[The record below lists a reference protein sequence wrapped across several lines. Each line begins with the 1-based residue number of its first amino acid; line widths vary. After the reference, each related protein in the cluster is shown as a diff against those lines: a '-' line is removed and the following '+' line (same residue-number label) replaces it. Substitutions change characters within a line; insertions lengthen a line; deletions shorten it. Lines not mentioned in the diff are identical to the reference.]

1 MEPEKE
7 KEVEQKYSIQELYD
21 DLPITLIELGERT
34 DLNEVTVARIRD
46 GKPAR
51 RTSVNRLLREL
62 SAIYEKPLTL
72 RNVTG
77 INVQVN
83 RRLERKESKQQ
94 PQEQRPAGS
103 AA

>member
-7 KEVEQKYSIQELYD
+7 KEVEQKYTIQELYD
-21 DLPITLIELGERT
+21 ELPVTLIELGERT

-51 RTSVNRLLREL
+51 RTSVNKLLREL
-62 SAIYEKPLTL
+62 SVIYGKPLSL
-72 RNVTG
+72 KNVTG

-83 RRLERKESKQQ
+83 RRLEKKEVKQQ
-94 PQEQRPAGS
+94 SSPS

>member
-1 MEPEKE
+1 MEDKDT
-7 KEVEQKYSIQELYD
+7 YTIQELYEE
-21 DLPITLIELGERT
+21 LPMTLTDLGEQA
-34 DLNEVTVARIRD
+34 DLNEVTIARIRD

-51 RTSVNRLLREL
+51 RSTINRLLRTFSE
-62 SAIYEKPLTL
+62 IYGRPFSL

-83 RRLERKESKQQ
+83 KRLQAREAKKQT
-94 PQEQRPAGS
+94 S

>member
-1 MEPEKE
+1 MEEEKST
-7 KEVEQKYSIQELYD
+7 YTIQELYD
-21 DLPITLIELGERT
+21 DLPITLIDLGERA

-46 GKPAR
+46 GKSTR
-51 RTSVNRLLREL
+51 RTSVNKLLRVL
-62 SAIYEKPLTL
+62 SEVYGKPLSL

-83 RRLERKESKQQ
+83 RRLEKRASKQQ
-94 PQEQRPAGS
+94 QDQTSSPS

>member
-7 KEVEQKYSIQELYD
+7 KEVEQKYTIQELYD
-21 DLPITLIELGERT
+21 ELPVTLIELGERT

-51 RTSVNRLLREL
+51 RTSVNKLLREMSVIYGKQL
-62 SAIYEKPLTL
+62 SLK
-72 RNVTG
+72 NVTG

-83 RRLERKESKQQ
+83 RRLEKKEAKQQ
-94 PQEQRPAGS
+94 SSPS